1 MKVTRPVTSIIGV
14 QNMIGGDEDLEEIQE
29 GLGLTPVDPTD
40 GVRSPDLEDAD
51 DEEIVAAAKPKSKA
65 ARLFLRHDES
75 EEVDEALV
83 PASGVVSDNGASMS
97 SSCSNPGVLPQV
109 FDTWVRDRRVSGFK
123 LPWETGPMARV
134 FGASTSTSLFRLP
147 QVGAFHALHHQSV
160 QSGTEPSH
168 AVVATDF
175 AKRRLRFAS
184 LIKTDDAAR
193 WESLRRMKVLVMSDI
208 SSTKLGR
215 MLMTQAGQLNQESV
229 LVSSF
234 NDVFASKSTN
244 TMIKRTASMW
254 NFAKWVLDEGMGSPL
269 APSEFTVYRYLL
281 YLRQNG
287 SPTSGRSFVE
297 AMTFFHHT
305 VGFAT
310 QSLDLLLSSRV
321 RGAAS
326 QMYATKR
333 KLVQARPLEV
343 SMVLALER
351 IVCEGPYRHWRIIAG
366 HLSMCLGSSRRFA
379 DSQHLDSLQL
389 TSASTTYLIEA
400 ESKKYKTATNE
411 ERKTTLLPLLSLGH
425 FFSKKPW
432 AVQWFKERFEAGL
445 KSDPALP
452 AWSEIDAKWLT
463 RPMSTGEATLYLKEF
478 LVGSRFKVS
487 DLTNIGC
494 HSLKCTVL
502 SWAAKGNY
510 MTLPDRRLLGHH
522 LDPAAASPVTYSR
535 DELTRLMKSVNDMVV
550 DIRERKFK
558 PDASRVWRLAAL
570 IDSGN
575 PASGL
580 GVKVI
585 RGDPTILD
593 SDGDDE
599 DEGKLDPTEADLTV
613 PTLPGSHPRDGLFDQ
628 FAEDC
633 LVHKIS
639 KVVHFKASETR
650 FFCGRMVTK
659 NYEEPDPFTEL
670 TDMPMC
676 GQCQQAHK

>member
-1 MKVTRPVTSIIGV
+1 
-14 QNMIGGDEDLEEIQE
+14 MIGGDEDLEGIQE
-29 GLGLTPVDPTD
+29 GLGLTPLHPND
-40 GVRSPDLEDAD
+40 GVRSPELEDAD
-51 DEEIVAAAKPKSKA
+51 DEDTVVAAKPKSKA
-65 ARLFLRHDES
+65 ARLFLRHDEL
-75 EEVDEALV
+75 EQVDEALV
-83 PASGVVSDNGASMS
+83 PANVVADNSESMS
-97 SSCSNPGVLPQV
+97 SSCSTPGVLPQV
-109 FDTWVRDRRVSGFK
+109 FDAWVRDRRTSGFK

-134 FGASTSTSLFRLP
+134 LGASTSTSLFRLP
-147 QVGAFHALHHQSV
+147 QVGAFDALHHQSV

-184 LIKTDDAAR
+184 LIKTD
-193 WESLRRMKVLVMSDI
+193 VMSDI

-287 SPTSGRSFVE
+287 SPTSFVE

-366 HLSMCLGSSRRFA
+366 HLLMCFGSSCRFA

-425 FFSKKPW
+425 FFSRKPW

-463 RPMSTGEATLYLKEF
+463 RPMSTVKATLYLKEF

-487 DLTNIGC
+487 VLTNIGC

-535 DELTRLMKSVNDMVV
+535 DELTRLMKSVNDIVV
-550 DIRERKFK
+550 DIREGKFK
-558 PDASRVWRLAAL
+558 PDASRVDLASSCIDRLWQPCFW
-570 IDSGN
+570 IGS
-575 PASGL
+575 
-580 GVKVI
+580 
-585 RGDPTILD
+585 
-593 SDGDDE
+593 E
-599 DEGKLDPTEADLTV
+599 
-613 PTLPGSHPRDGLFDQ
+613 SHPWRPNNFGL
-628 FAEDC
+628 
-633 LVHKIS
+633 
-639 KVVHFKASETR
+639 R
-650 FFCGRMVTK
+650 WR
-659 NYEEPDPFTEL
+659 
-670 TDMPMC
+670 
-676 GQCQQAHK
+676 